1 MYEICARREIGKQC
15 LSFYLNL
22 YITKRWQEKYFL
34 HCLAA
39 LKTKKKLI
47 IKVLLRI
54 LFIVNKVLFYTNKN
68 NFWKERYNAFKNSW
82 CFEKTV
88 LQRRSLGNPIFINF
102 AFHESALGSQVLSS
116 SVYFWHLHE
125 AVARKKR
132 IKTGAEVCDFQYIFF
147 CYFSQVELFV

>member
-1 MYEICARREIGKQC
+1 M
-15 LSFYLNL
+15 
-22 YITKRWQEKYFL
+22 

-54 LFIVNKVLFYTNKN
+54 LFIVNKVLLYTNKN

-116 SVYFWHLHE
+116 SVYFLTPSWSCGE
-125 AVARKKR
+125 KKTNKNWR
-132 IKTGAEVCDFQYIFF
+132 RSLRFSIYIFL
-147 CYFSQVELFV
+147 LFFTGWIICLKMLLSKNAKFKRF